1 MPADGTLA
9 VPAPKAARSPNVS
22 GLQRLARRRSTI
34 AFLMAL
40 PLLLIIGG
48 LVVYPF
54 FYAIYL
60 STLNRRMTALHRPR
74 ATSPSCS
81 TPTPSSW

>member
-9 VPAPKAARSPNVS
+9 VPAPRAARSPNVS
-22 GLQRLARRRSTI
+22 GLQRMARRRSTI
-34 AFLMAL
+34 AFLMTL

-54 FYAIYL
+54 F
-60 STLNRRMTALHRPR
+60 
-74 ATSPSCS
+74 
-81 TPTPSSW
+81 